1 MLAQARSIR
10 FVQQIFVIVPID
22 VAENHISTVYSLAVV
37 AVVATE
43 AVKRKAQAESQQQ
56 INHKMKHHAE
66 QYQQQVFQF
75 EPPEAK
81 TGD

>member
-22 VAENHISTVYSLAVV
+22 VTENHISTVYFLAVV
-37 AVVATE
+37 ATK
-43 AVKRKAQAESQQQ
+43 AVQRKAQAESEQQ
-56 INHKMKHHAE
+56 INQKMKHHAE

-75 EPPEAK
+75 EPPKSGEAK